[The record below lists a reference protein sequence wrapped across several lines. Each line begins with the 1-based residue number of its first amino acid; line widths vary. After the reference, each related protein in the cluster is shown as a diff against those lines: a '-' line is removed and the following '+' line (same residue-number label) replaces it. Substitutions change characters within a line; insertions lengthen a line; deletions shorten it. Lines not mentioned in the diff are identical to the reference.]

1 MKKLILYIATIL
13 LTIFLCITVLRPF
26 MAEVYWFYGYN
37 EIKRENWDRAIEIY
51 ELALKWDSYKGG
63 LYYDLG
69 KIYMEKK
76 DYDTAL
82 KYIKECKEYMDY
94 PSLPQNLAF
103 VYFNLGERDN
113 TVIELKRAIA
123 YQRDAK
129 QMNRLQNI
137 LNELTR
143 SIE

>member
-1 MKKLILYIATIL
+1 MKKLIIYIATIL

-26 MAEVYWFYGYN
+26 MAEVYWFRGYR
-37 EIKRENWDRAIEIY
+37 EIKRENWNRAIEIY
-51 ELALKWDSYKGG
+51 ELASRWDSYKGG

-82 KYIKECKEYMDY
+82 EYIKECKKYIDY

-103 VYFNLGERDN
+103 VYFNLGDRDN
-113 TVIELKRAIA
+113 AITELKRAIA
-123 YQRDAK
+123 YQRNVE

-137 LNELTR
+137 LNNLAG
-143 SIE
+143 SPK